1 MYTVNYLNICCYMVV
16 PSTIIIK
23 RTLILFVMAFS
34 TLDSPIQLL
43 KQRTDA
49 IFEVV
54 FQIYLIVNAYIYKCI
69 YMNPKPVWAII

>member
-54 FQIYLIVNAYIYKCI
+54 FQIYLIVNAYI
-69 YMNPKPVWAII
+69 